1 MRTIPRE
8 TKHLTAAA
16 LAPLVLLACVAAPPR
31 VKMPERPAEEE
42 QLVDV
47 PASTPPPPTAPAAP
61 AAPPPP
67 PPSAAPALRV
77 LAVSAQPAR
86 VAPGQ
91 QTAMIINYSLEGVAS
106 SGVQVEELR
115 VLLKDTAV
123 IQQWRDLVTR
133 APGTHTSSKP
143 LQVPAQAGPG
153 IYTLQ
158 VTLTAAGVQAEGSGI
173 FEVR

>member
-1 MRTIPRE
+1 
-8 TKHLTAAA
+8 
-16 LAPLVLLACVAAPPR
+16 VAAPPQ

-47 PASTPPPPTAPAAP
+47 PASTPPPPAPAAP
-61 AAPPPP
+61 AAPPP
-67 PPSAAPALRV
+67 SAAPAINV

-106 SGVQVEELR
+106 SGVQVEERREL
-115 VLLKDTAV
+115 VKDETV
-123 IQQWRDLVTR
+123 IQQWRDVVTR

-153 IYTLQ
+153 IYTIK
-158 VTLTAAGVQAEGSGI
+158 VTLTVSGVQAEGSGI